1 MQALPLYVHVDKNAH
16 MLLYFVVTFR
26 LFRYSHMMPH
36 NIIQYLQRAG
46 IEHVHCRS
54 IYLHI
59 TTFRSSIHLCDAM
72 VDSHDGDAGDTE
84 GDSHDAVM
92 MTINLDVP
100 SHLSSFCL
108 FT

>member
-1 MQALPLYVHVDKNAH
+1 MCTVVQSFCISLLSGAL
-16 MLLYFVVTFR
+16 FT
-26 LFRYSHMMPH
+26 
-36 NIIQYLQRAG
+36 
-46 IEHVHCRS
+46 
-54 IYLHI
+54 
-59 TTFRSSIHLCDAM
+59 IHLCDAM